1 MRLEITEPAEKEL
14 AGLARKNQRRIKATL
29 DRLLTYP
36 QAVDLKK
43 LKGSPDRRRLRA
55 GDWRVILR
63 LDREQGVLYTLRVR
77 HRWEPYTG

>member
-1 MRLEITEPAEKEL
+1 MRLEITEPAERDL
-14 AGLARKNQRRIKATL
+14 ADLDKKTQRRIKAAL

-43 LKGSPDRRRLRA
+43 LQGSPERWRLRV

-63 LDREQGVLYTLRVR
+63 IDREQGVLYVLRIR
-77 HRWEPYTG
+77 HRREAYR